1 MSVECFAQ
9 RLLNPFRGV
18 TNTIRYESAEAVTLD
33 GVHWDIYVSN
43 EKLLDDLH
51 QSHRVQVSDIRYGSW
66 SLESGLKRGPIF
78 PSEDFRVMEEMG
90 ATVYEHLT
98 HVYQKVPFPFQDC
111 FELWLLDEE
120 GRPLALLES
129 VVSEHELDLD
139 RSIAW
144 RAGFAACERFASPM
158 MQNLGVASLA
168 AGEYLMRYI
177 NARAGTHPAAQW
189 FWRLPNGSG
198 IGMPGIYLP
207 AAWESRTLDLAA
219 FPALLLSL
227 LEHDEAHRQLIL
239 DFHAWQAPWLLLL
252 SHLDRDTRSML
263 ERQARRQAAEVLKH
277 YRLYPPAADE
287 SQIKAALVEAI
298 LRRSQ
303 GGSMQDQ
310 DDAMSTYYIELHPSP
325 GGDRSI

>member
-1 MSVECFAQ
+1 MSVECYAQ

-18 TNTIRYESAEAVTLD
+18 LNTIRYESAEAVTLD
-33 GVHWDIYVSN
+33 GVQWDIYVSN

-66 SLESGLKRGPIF
+66 SLEKGLKRGPLF

-98 HVYQKVPFPFQDC
+98 RVHHKVPFPFQDC
-111 FELWLLDEE
+111 FELWLLDTS

-139 RSIAW
+139 RSVAW
-144 RAGFAACERFASPM
+144 RVGYAACERFASPA
-158 MQNLGVASLA
+158 MQMLGAASPI
-168 AGEYLMRYI
+168 AGDYLMRYI
-177 NARAGTHPAAQW
+177 NSRAGESPAAQW

-198 IGMPGIYLP
+198 IGLQGIHLP
-207 AAWESRTLDLAA
+207 NILESRTLDIEA
-219 FPALLLSL
+219 FPALFLSQ
-227 LEHDEAHRQLIL
+227 LEHDEAHQQLIH

-252 SHLDRDTRSML
+252 SHLDLETRRVL
-263 ERQARRQAAEVLKH
+263 ERQARHQALEVLKLH
-277 YRLYPPAADE
+277 RLYPPPADANE
-287 SQIKAALVEAI
+287 IKAALVEAI

-303 GGSMQDQ
+303 GGLDQGQDNTL
-310 DDAMSTYYIELHPSP
+310 STYYIELHPSP

>member
-1 MSVECFAQ
+1 MSVECYAQ

-66 SLESGLKRGPIF
+66 SMESGLKRGPLF
-78 PSEDFRVMEEMG
+78 PSEDFRLMEAMG
-90 ATVYEHLT
+90 ATVFEHLI
-98 HVYQKVPFPFQDC
+98 HVHQQVPFPFQDC
-111 FELWLLDEE
+111 FELWLLDGE

-139 RSIAW
+139 RSVAW
-144 RAGFAACERFASPM
+144 RVGFAACERFASPV
-158 MQNLGVASLA
+158 MQALGAASPA

-177 NARAGTHPAAQW
+177 NSRAGVSPAAQW

-198 IGMPGIYLP
+198 IGMQGIHLP
-207 AAWESRTLDLAA
+207 TAWESRTLDLAA
-219 FPALLLSL
+219 FPALFLSQL
-227 LEHDEAHRQLIL
+227 DHDEPHRQLIA

-252 SHLDRDTRSML
+252 SHLDLDTRRRL
-263 ERQARRQAAEVLKH
+263 EQQARQQAFEVLKH
-277 YRLYPPAADE
+277 HRLYPPAADE
-287 SQIKAALVEAI
+287 NEIKAALVEAV

-303 GGSMQDQ
+303 AGLAQSQDNTV
-310 DDAMSTYYIELHPSP
+310 STNYIELHPSP